1 MREICAYA
9 LNNLGKDLGMEVRV
23 QEPRRAKT
31 TEKTV

>member
-9 LNNLGKDLGMEVRV
+9 WNNLEKDLGMEVRV